1 MSKMG
6 LKIES
11 ISIHIFLNSLKD
23 LYYLKFIFQ
32 LLGILMETW
41 PKLVK
46 VSDKNRLNLTIIF
59 LIRKFCSHV
68 SLIFDHL
75 YVLHSFYKKFEK
87 GQIG

>member
-32 LLGILMETW
+32 LLGILMGT
-41 PKLVK
+41 
-46 VSDKNRLNLTIIF
+46 
-59 LIRKFCSHV
+59 
-68 SLIFDHL
+68 
-75 YVLHSFYKKFEK
+75 
-87 GQIG
+87 